1 MKRISVL
8 AIVHFGD
15 NDPEPQRIRP
25 PVVLLLLQYHLDVRY
40 GGLAKRAANAMK
52 AKLRVTRLRMAL
64 CM

>member
-40 GGLAKRAANAMK
+40 VGLTKRAANAVK
-52 AKLRVTRLRMAL
+52 AKLRVKRLRMAL
-64 CM
+64 SM